1 MSRRERTIAADW
13 FDTLYRSD
21 PDPWR
26 FRTSDYERE
35 KYQATLEALRRPH
48 YGRVLEVGCA
58 IGILTRHLAPRCDH
72 LLAID
77 GSETALEAARRE
89 CAAENNVT
97 FACRMVPDG
106 FPQGRYDLI
115 VLSEVL
121 YYLVAADLAAV
132 AERCCDALA
141 PGGEIVLCHWL
152 GETDYPLTGLEASD
166 GFAAVALRRSLERER
181 LTEDAYRLERF
192 RAP

>member
-1 MSRRERTIAADW
+1 MSRREETIAADW
-13 FDTLYRSD
+13 FDALYRSD

-26 FRTSDYERE
+26 FRTSDYERD
-35 KYQATLEALRRPH
+35 KYGATLGALRRPR
-48 YGRVLEVGCA
+48 YGQVLEIGCA
-58 IGILTRHLAPRCDH
+58 IGILTRQLAARCDH

-77 GSETALEAARRE
+77 GSDTALEAAQRE
-89 CAAENNVT
+89 CASEGNVT

-106 FPQGRYDLI
+106 FPDGRYDLI

-121 YYLVAADLAAV
+121 YYLVVADLTAV
-132 AERCCDALA
+132 ADRCCDALL

-152 GETDYPLTGLEASD
+152 GETDYPLTGREASEL
-166 GFAAVALRRSLERER
+166 FADVALRRSLERER
-181 LTEDAYRLERF
+181 LAEDAYLLERF

>member
-1 MSRRERTIAADW
+1 MSRREETIAAGW
-13 FDTLYRSD
+13 FDALYRSD
-21 PDPWR
+21 PDPWQ

-35 KYQATLEALRRPH
+35 KYQATLGALRRPRF
-48 YGRVLEVGCA
+48 GQALEVGCA
-58 IGILTRHLAPRCDH
+58 IGILTRHLAPRCDR

-77 GSETALEAARRE
+77 GSETALDAARRE
-89 CAAENNVT
+89 CASEANIT

-106 FPQGRYDLI
+106 FPAGRYDLI

-121 YYLVAADLAAV
+121 YYLAAADLTAV
-132 AERCCDALA
+132 AERCCDALL

-152 GETDYPLTGLEASD
+152 GETDYPLTGREASD
-166 GFAAVALRRSLERER
+166 LFGAVALRRSLERER
-181 LTEDAYRLERF
+181 LAEDAYLLERF

>member
-1 MSRRERTIAADW
+1 VSRREETIAADW
-13 FDTLYRSD
+13 FDALYRSD

-26 FRTSDYERE
+26 FRTSDYERD
-35 KYQATLEALRRPH
+35 KYKATLEALSRPH
-48 YGRVLEVGCA
+48 YEQALEVGCA
-58 IGILTRHLAPRCDH
+58 IGVLTRQLAARCDRV
-72 LLAID
+72 LAID
-77 GSETALEAARRE
+77 GSETALDAARRE
-89 CAAENNVT
+89 CADAGNVT

-106 FPQGRYDLI
+106 FPKGHYDLI

-121 YYLVAADLAAV
+121 YYLADQDLAIV
-132 AERCCDALA
+132 ATQCCDALL

-152 GETDYPLTGLEASD
+152 GETDYPLTGRDASD

-181 LTEDAYRLERF
+181 LAEGDYLLERF